1 MQQNEIRFDQAKST
15 ISASPISY
23 EHNTCQLILFRAS
36 GEKVIPFSKKNNGD
50 ILIANKLKSCG

>member
-1 MQQNEIRFDQAKST
+1 MLQNQMWFDQAKSS

-36 GEKVIPFSKKNNGD
+36 GEKVIPFSKKIMGMY
-50 ILIANKLKSCG
+50 